1 VVGAVIGI
9 GIVQG
14 GRELQWPRILSIVRG
29 WVITPIISLL
39 ICIVGLYFLQNVFKQ
54 TVKRE
59 SQYHLSSVVLE
70 QFRKAGIKTDELNTL
85 TGSVF
90 SSSAELV
97 RVVKTVV
104 PLSSQQGL
112 KVVEYSL
119 ENSLFINSKK
129 LSTIDKRFLSKQ
141 QLEALKKL
149 EGEKYKYS
157 WQLGNALA
165 QKSKEWE
172 LRGEGLKNKLKD
184 REIKRKLTYLYLFFK
199 E

>member
-1 VVGAVIGI
+1 MIGI

-14 GRELQWPRILSIVRG
+14 GRELQWQRIYSIVRG

-39 ICIVGLYFLQNVFKQ
+39 ICIVGLYFLQNVFQQ

-59 SQYHLSSVVLE
+59 SQYQLSSGVLE
-70 QFRKAGIKTDELNTL
+70 QFRKAGINTDELDTL

-90 SSSAELV
+90 FSSAEVV
-97 RVVKTVV
+97 RAVKALV

-112 KVVEYSL
+112 KVVEYTL
-119 ENSLFINSKK
+119 QNILVINSEK
-129 LSTIDKRFLSKQ
+129 LAAIDENFLSNQ

-149 EGEKYKYS
+149 ERKKYKYS

-172 LRGEGLKNKLKD
+172 LRGDGLKNKLKD
-184 REIKRKLTYLYLFFK
+184 REIKRKLAYLYRLFK
-199 E
+199 EEEK